1 MATYD
6 TRCPNCKGRH
16 EIIKPMSAPMPACP
30 DCGATL
36 TRLYSPVTVQ
46 YNATGFH
53 TTEYTRFEK
62 QVGHERAARFRA
74 QREDAEAR
82 ARAGRLTPYEKALE
96 AI

>member
-1 MATYD
+1 MPTYD
-6 TRCPNCKGRH
+6 AFCPGCKEQH
-16 EIIKPMSAPMPACP
+16 EIEKPMQAPMPGCP